1 MFIKKEQSGG
11 TAQYQTAVMK
21 WTATKRSI
29 PRMDLDTEES
39 RGGETRE
46 THNLYNFKYYVLL

>member
-1 MFIKKEQSGG
+1 MFIKKERSGG
-11 TAQYQTAVMK
+11 TAQYQAAVMK

-39 RGGETRE
+39 CGRDPR
-46 THNLYNFKYYVLL
+46 NA